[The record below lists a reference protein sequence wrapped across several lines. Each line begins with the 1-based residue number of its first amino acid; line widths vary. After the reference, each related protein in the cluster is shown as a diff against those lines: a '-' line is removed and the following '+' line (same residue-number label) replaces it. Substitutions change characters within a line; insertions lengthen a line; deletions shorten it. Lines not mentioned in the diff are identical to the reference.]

1 MYGGAW
7 TGPPSA
13 IFSQNNQTN
22 ALSALVSAITI
33 PPFDSTGGSTSTVSG
48 APPSVSVS
56 PVSTTMKSE
65 SRGSR
70 VAAIV
75 GSVLGALVL
84 MAIVFGIWFRRRRQ
98 QMRSLP
104 LRESGAVTTVEPY
117 SSAPTSHFFLDS
129 APLTIPRHAR
139 ASGKSNQ
146 TPVQG
151 DARSAQ
157 LSTPVGAPLATVN
170 PTIEAGL
177 ASTRAPTVTL
187 PTVELVRLLNER
199 LRDTHWDEET
209 PPEYPLEAEP

>member
-104 LRESGAVTTVEPY
+104 LRESGAVTTVETIQLRTNLPLFPRQCSPY
-117 SSAPTSHFFLDS
+117 HSPTCTRIGKVQSDSGTRRCSVSA
-129 APLTIPRHAR
+129 I
-139 ASGKSNQ
+139 
-146 TPVQG
+146 
-151 DARSAQ
+151 
-157 LSTPVGAPLATVN
+157 VN
-170 PTIEAGL
+170 PCRRTIGHCQ
-177 ASTRAPTVTL
+177 SHDRS
-187 PTVELVRLLNER
+187 
-199 LRDTHWDEET
+199 WDG
-209 PPEYPLEAEP
+209 